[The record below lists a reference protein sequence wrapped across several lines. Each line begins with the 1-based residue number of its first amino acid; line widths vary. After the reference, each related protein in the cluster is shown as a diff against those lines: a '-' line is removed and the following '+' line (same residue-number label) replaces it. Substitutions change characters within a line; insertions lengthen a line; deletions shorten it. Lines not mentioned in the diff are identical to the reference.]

1 MKKLVSLLLV
11 LALIAGVFTACS
23 KPAEEE
29 PADPVETEE
38 PADETAVEGEIVK
51 LGLGQN
57 ISIAKS
63 REAGTDANGNPVTA
77 RAQADVTMAAVGFDA
92 EGKVVSVDIDVVQ
105 AKVDY
110 DEELNVASDLEAE
123 VQSKKMLKEDY
134 GMKPVSE
141 IGKEWYEQIA
151 ALEEWMVGKTVEEI
165 VNMPVKERDPA
176 HQHVPDVEELT
187 SSVTITV
194 ESYIAAVEEAWN
206 NAIDVEGG
214 ATVGLGVQGL
224 IGKSRGLGTDANG
237 NQVLPRAQAD
247 VTMAATAF
255 DADGLVVGTIIDT
268 AQVRVDFDAE
278 GKLTS
283 DLEAELKTKKEL
295 KEDYGMKPVSE
306 IGKEWYEQIAA
317 LEDWMVGK
325 TVEEIVNMPV
335 KERDPAH
342 QHVPDVEELTS
353 SVTITVEGYLEAVQ
367 RSFDNAK

>member
-1 MKKLVSLLLV
+1 
-11 LALIAGVFTACS
+11 
-23 KPAEEE
+23 
-29 PADPVETEE
+29 
-38 PADETAVEGEIVK
+38 
-51 LGLGQN
+51 
-57 ISIAKS
+57 
-63 REAGTDANGNPVTA
+63 
-77 RAQADVTMAAVGFDA
+77 
-92 EGKVVSVDIDVVQ
+92 
-105 AKVDY
+105 
-110 DEELNVASDLEAE
+110 
-123 VQSKKMLKEDY
+123 
-134 GMKPVSE
+134 
-141 IGKEWYEQIA
+141 
-151 ALEEWMVGKTVEEI
+151 
-165 VNMPVKERDPA
+165 
-176 HQHVPDVEELT
+176 
-187 SSVTITV
+187 
-194 ESYIAAVEEAWN
+194 
-206 NAIDVEGG
+206 
-214 ATVGLGVQGL
+214 
-224 IGKSRGLGTDANG
+224 
-237 NQVLPRAQAD
+237 
-247 VTMAATAF
+247 MAATAF